1 MRKIILLV
9 LVFFAAAGT
18 AIIVKNKSIATSSK
32 KSPLLGSREDSHTD
46 EPLQFFKFHEGIRK
60 ASDESKPS
68 YKAGY
73 KINEYQKALTA
84 ALKARNSR
92 PEARTEDANGVIEFK
107 ERGPGNVPG
116 RTRSL
121 LVLPSD
127 ASKKT
132 WLAGAA
138 TGGIWKTTDGGTSWS
153 EKSANFPVLP
163 ISSLAMSEVNNNVI
177 YAGTGELVSS
187 IYSAIGDGIFKS
199 SDQGETW
206 SQLSSTASNPDF
218 SIVTRI
224 IVDPKNPSVLLATTS
239 KSSLSTDDSSLILR
253 STNGGETWNKV
264 YEAFRDIEQIIFT
277 PDNFSIQYASINE
290 VGVIKSTDAGLT
302 WFLSNKGQAPA
313 GRLEIAVSPVD
324 PKRLFASSQGTTG
337 ALSKTGA
344 DLYKSDNSGESWELV
359 DVKFNNVAIDF
370 LEGQGFYDNTIACD
384 PYNKD
389 IVYVGG
395 VSHFRVTLG
404 TGSTT
409 VDNYSVDGE
418 DTKNFLSLNAF
429 NNATFF
435 DGGRLQVGSSANKRN
450 VEIRFGSGKSQKAH
464 RFFVPDKKTS
474 GVQVSEYTYQDFVDI
489 PFEAWDVST
498 SPERQL
504 AVSFR
509 DQNRNGFDLIPVVL
523 TATSSSTTTEGAF
536 LDSREYVYVHD
547 LDYSTTANSLL
558 SVNGGQ
564 EVKLAYAF
572 FPASANQITWNIANL
587 PASNTTLKIYYS
599 LITKYNAATITV
611 SDSRGSFDSKNTG
624 NQINQTIGVHADHH
638 FTVILPYDINA
649 KTYQVLLTTDGGVF
663 SSNISTTPGIAEGD
677 WQFKGFGYNTSQ
689 FYGADKK
696 PGFEEYIG
704 GMQDNGTRR
713 SPSGQSANS
722 KSNYIYALGGDG
734 FEVSWNSIDGEKV
747 IGSLYNNRFLR
758 SVNGGS
764 SWSAAFSGFSL
775 VTDANGSTYPDP
787 SRYPFVSKIG
797 SSRSV
802 PDVLYAIGTDG
813 VWKSA
818 NFGSSW
824 SLTPITQNWGS
835 NPSFFDVEVSR
846 ANANIIWAGSGMT
859 QTVDDSRKLHV
870 SKDGGKT
877 FSPTSNYPGALGSIT
892 KLASHPTEP
901 NTAYALFSFANRP
914 KILRTLDLGNT
925 WQDISGFGSSSTS
938 SNGFPNVAVYCLYV
952 RPDNVNIIWVGTEIG
967 IVESL
972 DGGNSWA
979 LLNDSRIPN
988 VSVWDMKG
996 QDDEIVIATHGRGI
1010 WTAKIS
1016 APQVSSS
1023 RPTIITSGT
1032 SPQSRYIL
1040 QFNLPTRYDAVDI
1053 ILNSSTVTSLKNQ
1066 PSGTYNLTATNVSP
1080 GPITSQLLAYQA
1092 GAPVQ
1097 SAPFVKDKIS
1107 VGLPVGF
1114 YFDFFNTSNVIFTNF
1129 NNNTT
1134 QPTFSVTS
1142 LSGGNGNT
1150 SFQTEHNYPLN
1161 TELTSIL
1168 SLPIIVSKEN
1178 PNLYYSDIALV
1189 ANDGDFVTVEGTKDG
1204 VTWKPLI
1211 ANYNSSANPTWT
1223 NAVNSN
1229 SIGTDAMQVKHSLKL
1244 TPTFAANDTILVRF
1258 RLSSNATGTAW
1269 GWSIDDLYIQ
1279 QTPTG
1284 LENLLPGKNDL
1295 NFGVYPNPINAKVN
1309 GRIFYTLSH
1318 ESQVQLSVSDLNG
1331 KIIADTSLGV
1341 KQKGAHE
1348 EVIPTSLEPGI
1359 YFIRIKTIEG
1369 ISTKRLLVTD

>member
-18 AIIVKNKSIATSSK
+18 AIVVKNKTIAISSK
-32 KSPLLGSREDSHTD
+32 KSPHLGSREDSHTD

-84 ALKARNSR
+84 ALKARNSS

-127 ASKKT
+127 VSKKT

-153 EKSANFPVLP
+153 EKSAKFPVLP
-163 ISSLAMSEVNNNVI
+163 ISSLAMSEVNNNII

-224 IVDPKNPSVLLATTS
+224 IVDPKNPNILLATTS

-324 PKRLFASSQGTTG
+324 PKRLFASSEGTTG

-409 VDNYSVDGE
+409 VDNYSTERGN
-418 DTKNFLSLNAF
+418 TTGFLLLNAF

-435 DGGRLQVGSSANKRN
+435 DSGRLQVGSSANKRK

-474 GVQVSEYTYQDFVDI
+474 GVATAEYTFQDLMDI

-509 DQNRNGFDLIPVVL
+509 DQNRNGFDLLPVVL
-523 TATSSSTTTEGAF
+523 TATSSTTTTESAF
-536 LDSREYVYVHD
+536 LDSREYVYIHD
-547 LDYSTTANSLL
+547 LDYSTSANSLL
-558 SVNGGQ
+558 SINGGQ
-564 EVKLAYAF
+564 EVQLVYAF
-572 FPASANQITWNIANL
+572 FPASANQTTWNSLNL
-587 PASNTTLKIYYS
+587 PSQNTSLTIQYS
-599 LITKYNAATITV
+599 AITKSNASTITV
-611 SDSRGSFDSKNTG
+611 SDSRGSFDDKNTG
-624 NQINQTIGVHADHH
+624 NQVNLTIGVHADHH
-638 FTVILPYDINA
+638 FTVILPHDINA

-663 SSNISTTPGIAEGD
+663 ASNISTNPGIVEGD
-677 WQFKGFGYNTSQ
+677 WQFKGFGFNTSQ

-713 SPSGQSANS
+713 SSAGEIATA
-722 KSNYIYALGGDG
+722 KSNFIYAIGGDG
-734 FEVSWNSIDGEKV
+734 FEVSWNSVDGKKV
-747 IGSLYNNRFLR
+747 IGSIYNNIFFR
-758 SVNGGS
+758 SIDGGD
-764 SWSAAFSGFSL
+764 SWSPAFSGFPL
-775 VTDANGSTYPDP
+775 VSGVPDP
-787 SRYPFVSKIG
+787 SKYPFISKIG
-797 SSRSV
+797 SSRSL
-802 PDVLYAIGTDG
+802 PDELYAVGTDG
-813 VWKSA
+813 VWKSV

-824 SLTPITQNWGS
+824 SLTPIIQNWGS
-835 NPSFFDVEVSR
+835 SPTFFDVEVSR
-846 ANANIIWAGSGMT
+846 ANANIVWAGSGMS
-859 QTVDDSRKLHV
+859 DSRKLHV
-870 SKDGGKT
+870 SRDGGKT
-877 FSPTSNYPGALGSIT
+877 YSPTSNFASTLGSIT

-952 RPDNVNIIWVGTEIG
+952 RPDNANIIWAGTEIG

-972 DGGNSWA
+972 DGGNSWN

-988 VSVWDMKG
+988 VSIWDMKG

-1010 WTAKIS
+1010 WTAKINAS
-1016 APQVSSS
+1016 QTIES
-1023 RPTIITSGT
+1023 RPTIITAGT
-1032 SPQSRYIL
+1032 SPQSNYVL
-1040 QFNLPTRYDAVDI
+1040 QFNLPINYDAVDVVI
-1053 ILNSSTVTSLKNQ
+1053 NGKTLTTLKDQ
-1066 PSGTYNLTATNVSP
+1066 PSGTYNLTVSNLSA
-1080 GPITSQLLAYQA
+1080 GVITSQLVAYK
-1092 GAPVQ
+1092 GESPVQ
-1097 SAPFVKDKIS
+1097 SATFVKNKLDIVAP
-1107 VGLPVGF
+1107 VGLYVNR
-1114 YFDFFNTSNVIFTNF
+1114 FDINSTDFVSF
-1129 NNNTT
+1129 NNDSN
-1134 QPTFSVTS
+1134 QPTFAVIS
-1142 LSGGNGNT
+1142 LSGSSNNT
-1150 SFQTEHNYPLN
+1150 SLQTAHNYPLK

-1168 SLPIIVSKEN
+1168 VKPIIVSADN
-1178 PNLYYSDIALV
+1178 PNLFYSEVALV
-1189 ANDGDFVTVEGTKDG
+1189 ANDGDYVTIEGTKDG
-1204 VTWKPLI
+1204 ITWKPLI
-1211 ANYNSSANPTWT
+1211 SNYNASANTTWT
-1223 NAVNSN
+1223 NAVNSGG
-1229 SIGTDAMQVKHSLKL
+1229 IGTDEMQISRSVKL
-1244 TPTFAANDTILVRF
+1244 TPTFATNDVILIRF

-1284 LENLLPGKNDL
+1284 LEDLLPSNNKLGL
-1295 NFGVYPNPINAKVN
+1295 GVYPNPAATKTNA
-1309 GRIFYTLSH
+1309 RIFYTLNN
-1318 ESQVQLSVSDLNG
+1318 EGEVKLTVSDLNG
-1331 KIIADTSLGV
+1331 KIIADTSLGL
-1341 KQKGAHE
+1341 KEKGYHE
-1348 EVIPTSLEPGI
+1348 ETIPVSLDPAI
-1359 YFIRIKTIEG
+1359 YFIKIKTLDG
-1369 ISTKRLLVTD
+1369 IAIKRLLVTD